1 MQRQETEPRNRNL
14 FCTFSTVLWCAK
26 TIGKESIQ
34 TLLVFTVL
42 SASSCH
48 NIETQMSKHMVEV
61 GPGLGVTILM
71 AVVGAVV
78 VVAAAAAADR

>member
-1 MQRQETEPRNRNL
+1 MQRQETEPRNCNL
-14 FCTFSTVLWCAK
+14 FCNFVLCYDAQK

-34 TLLVFTVL
+34 NLLVFTVF
-42 SASSCH
+42 SASGRN
-48 NIETQMSKHMVEV
+48 NIETHVSNYMVEV

-71 AVVGAVV
+71 AVERA

>member
-1 MQRQETEPRNRNL
+1 MLVVAAVVVVVVVVVVAQ
-14 FCTFSTVLWCAK
+14 K

-34 TLLVFTVL
+34 NLLVFTVF
-42 SASSCH
+42 SASSRN
-48 NIETQMSKHMVEV
+48 NIETHVSNCMVEV

>member
-1 MQRQETEPRNRNL
+1 MQRQETEPRNWNL
-14 FCTFSTVLWCAK
+14 FCNFSTVLWCAK

-34 TLLVFTVL
+34 NLLVFTVC
-42 SASSCH
+42 SVSSRN
-48 NIETQMSKHMVEV
+48 NIETRMSNYMA
-61 GPGLGVTILM
+61 GLGVTILI